1 MNTDHDKYLVL
12 RMPEE
17 SAGLDHV
24 LALVRGAIKEAIYLK
39 RILIID
45 KCTMHEVHNLGHEL
59 SLDIERYINLNKTR
73 IYKTDENGS
82 IKELDNPLRLMPAKD
97 FNHNKYSE
105 ELVLRLSGIAPISEA
120 QNNKY
125 EVVVRTARDRSYGGP
140 VYPDMLTIALYPS
153 DKVEYL
159 TDMVLRAMGTSLS
172 DTRKRSAVHRGIDYT
187 SNRDTWQNTILDSP
201 LYYACLHARG
211 NDVSTYAYFKQASSS
226 SHIRDIIKQK
236 IPRGMSIYIMTNII
250 KPGYLSFLE
259 KDYIVYRYY
268 DFPELKNLVSGGK
281 SSVDNA
287 MLYSVEKN
295 ILQHAYVKLVCNDAV
310 SRVIYTS
317 CTYKTKWRYWVLSV
331 INDPLKIV
339 RFFKRLTSK
348 ILRFPK
354 RLTKG

>member
-1 MNTDHDKYLVL
+1 MT
-12 RMPEE
+12 
-17 SAGLDHV
+17 
-24 LALVRGAIKEAIYLK
+24 
-39 RILIID
+39 ILYD
-45 KCTMHEVHNLGHEL
+45 LC
-59 SLDIERYINLNKTR
+59 RQ
-73 IYKTDENGS
+73 
-82 IKELDNPLRLMPAKD
+82 KD

-120 QNNKY
+120 QNHKY
-125 EVVVRTARDRSYGGP
+125 KVIVRTARNRPYGGQ
-140 VYPDMLTIALYPS
+140 VYPDMLTVALYPS
-153 DKVEYL
+153 DKVEHL

-172 DTRKRSAVHRGIDYT
+172 DTRKRSAVYRGIDYT
-187 SNRDTWQNTILDSP
+187 SNRDTWQNTMIDSP
-201 LYYACLHARG
+201 LYYACLHVRG

-236 IPRGMSIYIMTNII
+236 IPKGMSIYIMTNII
-250 KPGYLSFLE
+250 KPGYLNFLE

-295 ILQHAYVKLVCNDAV
+295 ILQNAYVKLVCNDAV

-317 CTYKTKWRYWVLSV
+317 CIYKTKWRYWVLSV
-331 INDPLKIV
+331 INDPLKIL

-348 ILRFPK
+348 ILRFLK
-354 RLTKG
+354 RID